1 MRGNHAAALLVVV
14 AAVVSG
20 CGAEDFPNEPR
31 PAATVELSARIDDGG
46 VEFAPASIGAG
57 LATITISNQSGDE
70 VQLDFNGPS
79 NDSNRST
86 NPIPA
91 GGVASLKL
99 ALEQGDY
106 TIEPDV
112 DSISSG
118 TLTVGPERPSAQN
131 ELLLP

>member
-1 MRGNHAAALLVVV
+1 MRRICAAALLMV
-14 AAVVSG
+14 AAAVGG
-20 CGAEDFPNEPR
+20 CGSEDFPNEPR
-31 PAATVELSARIDDGG
+31 PPAPVELSARIDGGG
-46 VEFAPASIGAG
+46 VQVAPTTVGAG
-57 LATITISNQSGDE
+57 LATITISNQSQDE

-91 GGVASLKL
+91 GGVSSLKL
-99 ALEQGDY
+99 ELEQGDY

-112 DSISSG
+112 SSIPSD
-118 TLTVGPERPSAQN
+118 TLTVGPERASAQN